1 MCKHTQLKKNN
12 YLYFQRS
19 ITNLF
24 VEYWIVSN
32 ETNTDVRMYN
42 LFIR

>member
-1 MCKHTQLKKNN
+1 MG
-12 YLYFQRS
+12 
-19 ITNLF
+19 

-42 LFIR
+42 FINHMWKVLEYVDEVTLLYNLEVRY